1 MKTWKSITATAVLA
15 ASFLPAGARAQLPA
29 AQTEGGVEYVSGGF
43 GLDEST
49 AFKQA
54 IAQWP
59 LALTFASSGNGT
71 NAYAGDVQVVI
82 RDTQDATVL
91 NVLSQGPYF
100 LAKIPPGSY
109 EVFATYEGRTQS
121 RKVNIGSSGNTHVTF
136 HWKRPASGPD

>member
-1 MKTWKSITATAVLA
+1 M
-15 ASFLPAGARAQLPA
+15 
-29 AQTEGGVEYVSGGF
+29 
-43 GLDEST
+43 
-49 AFKQA
+49 
-54 IAQWP
+54 
-59 LALTFASSGNGT
+59 TFASSGNGT

-109 EVFATYEGRTQS
+109 EVFATYEDRTQS